1 VSNADISLSRLDI
14 PSHIND
20 CLIPGEV
27 HGISSPSGY
36 KDFPVVSSSC
46 PEAVKIFLA
55 SASSGIVQYA
65 QARRDTMIG
74 LRPRD
79 GVVWSSEGTTSP
91 YCAEGEDK
99 LQSVSLSCL
108 S

>member
-1 VSNADISLSRLDI
+1 MSNADISLSRLDI

-55 SASSGIVQYA
+55 SASSGIRA
-65 QARRDTMIG
+65 ICPSTERHHDWTTAERRG
-74 LRPRD
+74 RL
-79 GVVWSSEGTTSP
+79 VE
-91 YCAEGEDK
+91 
-99 LQSVSLSCL
+99 
-108 S
+108 